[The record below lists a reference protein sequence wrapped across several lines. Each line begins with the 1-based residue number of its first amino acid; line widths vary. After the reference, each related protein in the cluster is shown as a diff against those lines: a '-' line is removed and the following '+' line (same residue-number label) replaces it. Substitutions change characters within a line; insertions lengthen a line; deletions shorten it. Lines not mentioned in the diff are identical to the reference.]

1 MAKGRRGGT
10 TEQGRAYRQR
20 GHEIALKFAQHLG
33 LSTDY
38 QQRSKSKEGCH

>member
-20 GHEIALKFAQHLG
+20 GHDMALEFAQHLG
-33 LSTDY
+33 LDEDY
-38 QQRSKSKEGCH
+38 QRDKQAKKMS